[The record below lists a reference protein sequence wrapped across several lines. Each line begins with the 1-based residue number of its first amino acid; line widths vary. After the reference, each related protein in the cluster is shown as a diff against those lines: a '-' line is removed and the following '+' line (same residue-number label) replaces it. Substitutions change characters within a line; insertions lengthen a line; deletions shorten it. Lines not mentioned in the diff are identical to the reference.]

1 MAERRNFYISG
12 HKGNLDE
19 KVYMDELIK
28 DDLWYVCATT
38 INEAKSRYPGKP
50 IIKYTLTVEVVYDG
64 DL

>member
-1 MAERRNFYISG
+1 MAERKNFYG
-12 HKGNLDE
+12 PGFKGDLDE

-38 INEAKSRYPGKP
+38 INEAKNRYPGKP
-50 IIKYTLTVEVVYDG
+50 IIKYTLTVEVVHNG